1 MSVMY
6 FAVLCLLLFS
16 PSRTASF
23 SCMHLKHVICCNR
36 AVGSKTG
43 GRFMFGDGTRC
54 VSKLEMQLFGGEVVV
69 GFMFVFFF
77 FSLITAAA
85 FRKSLSG
92 QQWWDISQLPLA
104 VAGHSAKCEWLFKG
118 SLVMASFWF
127 EHPSPHGMHKASFL
141 PQRESP
147 KWGSKLSGVRARE
160 RSAALWSASSVGN
173 SNKTLLDV
181 KGL

>member
-36 AVGSKTG
+36 AVGSKTW

-54 VSKLEMQLFGGEVVV
+54 VSKLECSCLGGRWWWVLCL
-69 GFMFVFFF
+69 VFFL
-77 FSLITAAA
+77 SLITAAA

-92 QQWWDISQLPLA
+92 R
-104 VAGHSAKCEWLFKG
+104 EW
-118 SLVMASFWF
+118 
-127 EHPSPHGMHKASFL
+127 
-141 PQRESP
+141 
-147 KWGSKLSGVRARE
+147 
-160 RSAALWSASSVGN
+160 
-173 SNKTLLDV
+173 
-181 KGL
+181 